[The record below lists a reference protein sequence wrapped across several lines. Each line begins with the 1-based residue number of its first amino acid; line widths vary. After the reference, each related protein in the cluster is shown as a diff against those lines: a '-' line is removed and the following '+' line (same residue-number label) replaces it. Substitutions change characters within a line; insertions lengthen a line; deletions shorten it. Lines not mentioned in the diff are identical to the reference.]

1 MKRLNVRY
9 SFPAG
14 DQDHPTN
21 FFPLFRRLVKN
32 FKKHY
37 QAQQI
42 SLLPAYYPDS
52 ENQQW
57 FLILLVFFFETI

>member
-1 MKRLNVRY
+1 MRRLNVRY
-9 SFPAG
+9 NFPTG

-21 FFPLFRRLVKN
+21 FFPLFKRSVKN
-32 FKKHY
+32 VKGHY

-52 ENQQW
+52 ENQQ
-57 FLILLVFFFETI
+57 